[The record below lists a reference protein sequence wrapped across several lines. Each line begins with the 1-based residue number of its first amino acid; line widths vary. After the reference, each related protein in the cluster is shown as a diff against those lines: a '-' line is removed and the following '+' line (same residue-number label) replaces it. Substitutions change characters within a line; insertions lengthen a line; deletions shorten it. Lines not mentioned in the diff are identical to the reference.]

1 MNQSRIQMLDII
13 LEVLELL
20 MISFLYLVSME
31 YRLEIQTISYGPYDL
46 SMVYKLQI
54 KKSRSSDQKF
64 IFSLL
69 RILILN
75 SGCIE
80 GARYGIFVLYGNF
93 TSKDA
98 IGNYEAFQVVKLVKI
113 LSSKVSKRGIGINEW
128 PLWGE
133 NTIHFQQFQ
142 STKTSI
148 YTVKHLRVTSMLM
161 TDVGDQ
167 MCW

>member
-1 MNQSRIQMLDII
+1 MNQSLIQMLDTI

-98 IGNYEAFQVVKLVKI
+98 IGNYE
-113 LSSKVSKRGIGINEW
+113 SSGGKAGEDFVFEGLKEGNWYQRMATLGRKYNSFSTVSID
-128 PLWGE
+128 E
-133 NTIHFQQFQ
+133 N
-142 STKTSI
+142 I
-148 YTVKHLRVTSMLM
+148 YLY
-161 TDVGDQ
+161 G
-167 MCW
+167 